1 MTDLKD
7 YCSRKL
13 KMDEKTYCFDT
24 TVKLSL
30 NYHNLLK
37 NRVYFISD
45 DRTVSTSL
53 KTYSDYLLFVM
64 YNMQNWRRFQVKSG
78 VLSQNINIINM
89 LFTCRSS
96 YIHLLVI
103 CQLPFNRSN
112 LFANGQRKQ
121 CSKVIK
127 Y

>member
-1 MTDLKD
+1 
-7 YCSRKL
+7 
-13 KMDEKTYCFDT
+13 MDEKTYCFDT

-64 YNMQNWRRFQVKSG
+64 YNMQN
-78 VLSQNINIINM
+78 
-89 LFTCRSS
+89 
-96 YIHLLVI
+96 
-103 CQLPFNRSN
+103 
-112 LFANGQRKQ
+112 
-121 CSKVIK
+121 
-127 Y
+127 

>member
-1 MTDLKD
+1 MEAEMTDLKD

-13 KMDEKTYCFDT
+13 KMDEKIYCFDT

-53 KTYSDYLLFVM
+53 KTYSDYLLFVT
-64 YNMQNWRRFQVKSG
+64 YNMQN
-78 VLSQNINIINM
+78 
-89 LFTCRSS
+89 
-96 YIHLLVI
+96 
-103 CQLPFNRSN
+103 
-112 LFANGQRKQ
+112 
-121 CSKVIK
+121 
-127 Y
+127 